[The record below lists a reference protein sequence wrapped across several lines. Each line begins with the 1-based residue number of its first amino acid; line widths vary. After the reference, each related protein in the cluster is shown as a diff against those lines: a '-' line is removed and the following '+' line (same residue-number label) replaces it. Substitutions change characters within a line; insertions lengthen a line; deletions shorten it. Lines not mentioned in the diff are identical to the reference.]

1 MDQPLAA
8 SGDRANAAS
17 LGRGCAIGY
26 ALAGSSGSDGYEF
39 VASHAVPVGQSI
51 VYFLIGLPGIDTV
64 PRKHSRA
71 ALHGPLVEAM
81 SGKVGPGGALRG
93 RRAGWCPWSA
103 EQRVANGG
111 EDIGAVLGCGG
122 GVAADAVAVGGG
134 LLRAQP
140 AGDFLLGLGGA

>member
-64 PRKHSRA
+64 PQLRTTRRSRFWIRRSLVHA
-71 ALHGPLVEAM
+71 LVEQASHRRPSRTAGSQG
-81 SGKVGPGGALRG
+81 SGKVVQLARSSLT
-93 RRAGWCPWSA
+93 
-103 EQRVANGG
+103 
-111 EDIGAVLGCGG
+111 
-122 GVAADAVAVGGG
+122 
-134 LLRAQP
+134 
-140 AGDFLLGLGGA
+140 